1 MEYKVRIYGDPV
13 LRKSTDIITEFD
25 TNTSDFVNNMIKTMY
40 VGNGI
45 GLAAPQVGI
54 SKKIVAIDSSFGEN
68 TDSAIQLINP
78 EIVETEGEC
87 ILEEGCLS
95 IPGVYEEVVRP
106 EKIWFK
112 YFDIDGN
119 EQNMDAD
126 GLLSRVIQHEL
137 DHLDGILFVD
147 RLSTVK
153 RNLLAKTLRS
163 MAKEGSGD

>member
-1 MEYKVRIYGDPV
+1 MAYKVRIYGDPV
-13 LRKSTDIITEFD
+13 LRKNTDIVIQFD
-25 TNTSDFVNNMIKTMY
+25 KNTSDFVNNMIETMY
-40 VGNGI
+40 EGNGI

-54 SKKIVAIDSSFGEN
+54 LEKIVVIDTSFGET

-106 EKIWFK
+106 EKIWVK
-112 YFDIDGN
+112 YFDINGN
-119 EQNMDAD
+119 EQNTDAD
-126 GLLSRVIQHEL
+126 GLLARVIQHEL
-137 DHLDGILFVD
+137 DHLDGVLFVD

-153 RNLLAKTLRS
+153 RNLLAKTLRA
-163 MAKEGSGD
+163 MAMEGSGD